1 MQRPEAARDFSVK
14 LTGTPDHHAR
24 KIARIVRRL
33 FDDAVDQLRVI
44 DEEQPLPE
52 AQGARARCLGERQ
65 DRDNRFEQERSAKVD
80 RIEHHLRRG
89 M

>member
-44 DEEQPLPE
+44 D
-52 AQGARARCLGERQ
+52 
-65 DRDNRFEQERSAKVD
+65 
-80 RIEHHLRRG
+80 
-89 M
+89 